1 MHSMNCELLR
11 PGPFG
16 IVQGLIL
23 VIQENLKYTLPR
35 PRQGPTGNKHILQ
48 TAGGMWNLQL
58 EGRLISQS
66 PSGLPGLLL

>member
-1 MHSMNCELLR
+1 MNCELSR

-16 IVQGLIL
+16 IGLIL

-35 PRQGPTGNKHILQ
+35 PRTLRTKFQGPTGNKHILQ

-58 EGRLISQS
+58 EGRLIS
-66 PSGLPGLLL
+66 